1 MTARLKAAGLCAA
14 ALLIGVPAWAQD
26 QSQRYAMKDV
36 EDGILRLDTYTGTV
50 SYCRRKADAWV
61 CESAVDDRTALSEEM
76 TRLEDENASLK
87 KRIAELEK
95 PSGTDQQNSLQLPS
109 DEELDKVMG
118 FLERLMRRFYAFTRS
133 LRDKLEQEQT

>member
-61 CESAVDDRTALSEEM
+61 CESAVDDRNRAERGNDASGRRECHAEKTYRRTRETVWNGSAKQFTA
-76 TRLEDENASLK
+76 TK
-87 KRIAELEK
+87 
-95 PSGTDQQNSLQLPS
+95 
-109 DEELDKVMG
+109 
-118 FLERLMRRFYAFTRS
+118 
-133 LRDKLEQEQT
+133 